1 MATFTATLAETGVPA
16 KYNEKGVFAIVTSFT
31 LAAAEN
37 NDIVNMC
44 KMQAGVTV
52 IGGALINAALGS
64 NTNISVGDG
73 GSATALLGATATS
86 SAAGTSLIKLKT
98 YTADDTI
105 KLTVTTS
112 GGATATGLVQLVLL
126 CTADNV
132 DLA

>member
-16 KYNEKGVFAIVTSFT
+16 KYQEKGVFPIVTSYT
-31 LAAAEN
+31 LASVASGDVIE
-37 NDIVNMC
+37 MC

-52 IGGALINAALGS
+52 IGGTLINAALGS
-64 NTNISVGDG
+64 STTISVGDG
-73 GSATALLGATATS
+73 DSATALLGATSTS
-86 SAAGTSLIKLKT
+86 SAAGTQLIKLKT
-98 YTADDTI
+98 YAANDTI
-105 KLTVTTS
+105 KLTV